1 MIDKSREFWHG
12 TEASDITEWLS
23 DYIEDEKADVKPIVC
38 HECGSRVFTM
48 QYDEDEGAAEVKC
61 AKCHTKKKLLDSEDY
76 WEDAEPIAHKC
87 PLCKGKKHEYEIAFV
102 RRENGDVKW
111 VYFGHRCVKCGVL
124 ASCVDWKIDYGPT
137 DEMEQNI

>member
-1 MIDKSREFWHG
+1 MIDKSREFWYG
-12 TEASDITEWLS
+12 TEAADITEWLS

-76 WEDAEPIAHKC
+76 WEDVEPVTI
-87 PLCKGKKHEYEIAFV
+87 GKMWNLLFINV
-102 RRENGDVKW
+102 RSAKARNMNMKS
-111 VYFGHRCVKCGVL
+111 L
-124 ASCVDWKIDYGPT
+124 L
-137 DEMEQNI
+137 